1 MSAQARIV
9 YSDSTGNVRSMNTY
23 TDAVS
28 RGQFRITAEG
38 DTLAVRYTLG
48 AVEEKKLVPIV
59 VEQERFETL
68 ILNRLTDTQKKTLER
83 YYMLVDL
90 DNMQDQNYRRELEVK
105 YPAAKKGPV
114 WVLRNNPPAPNIED
128 KIHEIVVM
136 TGYTREDLE
145 ADNAANQ
152 VADSGPDMVFNLVIR
167 YTIEDGPAARD
178 PAGRRAGDADGL
190 SDRAG
195 VPAGAFRGGP
205 KRLRRVPP
213 ASGRLRLAA
222 LLRQRQRHPRRILG
236 AGLWT
241 G

>member
-1 MSAQARIV
+1 MYKRQ
-9 YSDSTGNVRSMNTY
+9 
-23 TDAVS
+23 
-28 RGQFRITAEG
+28 AEG

-136 TGYTREDLE
+136 TGYTPVSYTHLSAETQTRFGSEMESLLGASARYATANREAFSQLAWSVE
-145 ADNAANQ
+145 E
-152 VADSGPDMVFNLVIR
+152 
-167 YTIEDGPAARD
+167 YKTIEAQ
-178 PAGRRAGDADGL
+178 RAWA
-190 SDRAG
+190 
-195 VPAGAFRGGP
+195 
-205 KRLRRVPP
+205 
-213 ASGRLRLAA
+213 
-222 LLRQRQRHPRRILG
+222 PRCV
-236 AGLWT
+236 
-241 G
+241 